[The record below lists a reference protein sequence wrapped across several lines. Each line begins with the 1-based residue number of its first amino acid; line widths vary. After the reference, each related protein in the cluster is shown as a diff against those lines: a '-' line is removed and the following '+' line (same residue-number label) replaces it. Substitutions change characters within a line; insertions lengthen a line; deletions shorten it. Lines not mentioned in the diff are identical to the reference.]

1 MRFVVIVRAAPLVY
15 DTWAVDASSEED
27 AVHRALDQGY
37 ALDAIITVITDR
49 APAPALPSP

>member
-1 MRFVVIVRAAPLVY
+1 MHFVVVVRTAPLVY

-37 ALDAIITVITDR
+37 APDAIVTILPDGVPE
-49 APAPALPSP
+49 PAPPSS